1 MEVHNINSFSSVN
14 KQEQVKDILNHYRNV
29 TVGLGKLKN
38 FELKLNINKYVRQ
51 IT

>member
-14 KQEQVKDILNHYRNV
+14 KQEQVKNILNHYKNV

-38 FELKLNINKYVRQ
+38 FELKLNINKHVRQ
-51 IT
+51 IA